1 VKTIYSQRVLRA
13 LLSAALLFGGASLKA
28 QTPSDP
34 ADPHSRMRA
43 LVPSYYL
50 PNPDRAAQTLPLTP
64 SEKFRLAAVK
74 SFDPVSFLYAGA
86 YAGLSQAE
94 NQSASW
100 GQGGVGYAKRYGAA
114 YADRAIDT
122 YLTVAAFPI
131 LFHEDPR
138 YFRMIHGSFFHR
150 VGYAV
155 SRIVITRTDAGSNGF
170 NFSELAGSA
179 AAAGIGVAYYPAE
192 NRTAS
197 DTLQRFGG
205 QLATDALFNVFKEFW
220 PDLHHRSRDTNHGT
234 IVASFGN

>member
-1 VKTIYSQRVLRA
+1 
-13 LLSAALLFGGASLKA
+13 
-28 QTPSDP
+28 
-34 ADPHSRMRA
+34 MRENVA
-43 LVPSYYL
+43 PK
-50 PNPDRAAQTLPLTP
+50 PN
-64 SEKFRLAAVK
+64 EKFRLAAVK

-170 NFSELAGSA
+170 KVSELAGSA
-179 AAAGIGVAYYPAE
+179 VAAGIGVAYYPAE

-205 QLATDALFNVFKEFW
+205 QLATDALFNVVKEFW
-220 PDLHHRSRDTNHGT
+220 PDLHHHRSRDTNHGT